1 MRIISNFFY
10 FSLSLLLF
18 ILNFASYSHAIGNVD
33 WVLLKENDDGKE
45 WLDKNCPPSMR
56 SGADPKIPVDEVWG
70 GRNAEYKNP
79 ESKLWLDRM
88 GEKGWT
94 MPTVPKEYGGGGL
107 SKDEV
112 KVLNEELFRIGAK
125 QPLLSFGI
133 WMLAP
138 VLLEYGSEEQKKRTY
153 TKNY

>member
-1 MRIISNFFY
+1 M
-10 FSLSLLLF
+10 
-18 ILNFASYSHAIGNVD
+18 ILIKTNINNMANLDKFR
-33 WVLLKENDDGKE
+33 EETKE

-112 KVLNEELFRIGAK
+112 
-125 QPLLSFGI
+125 LSLI
-133 WMLAP
+133 HI
-138 VLLEYGSEEQKKRTY
+138 
-153 TKNY
+153 